1 VSESPNPPAENNL
14 PTWVWT
20 VLGLIAVPAFLLG
33 LTVPFIG
40 PDEPR
45 YAEVGREMWQTGDWI
60 TPTLGGFHWFEKP
73 PLLYWL
79 EACFYSIF
87 GVNEFA
93 ARLGPALCG
102 LGIVVCLWLVVR
114 MTSGREERGLAN
126 WIAVIAASTL
136 GLITFSHAATTDVVV
151 TLPLTIAMSA
161 FFVYDRRSTTGDVGA
176 KIYTPLA
183 TMYIAAGLAVL
194 AKGLIG
200 LVFPP
205 AIILVYHAFSR
216 RWPSRTLILSA
227 LWGLP
232 VTLAVAAIWY
242 VPMYLRYGDEFITEF
257 IIRQHFERF
266 TTNVFQ
272 HPQPFYFYL
281 WVLPLMTMPWLPF
294 FVAGLW
300 KAVRQIAEPKDSS
313 SASCPLLLFSFAWL
327 LVPLLF
333 FSASGSKLPGYVLP
347 SLPAAIIMTGIAVN
361 SLGRSTRV
369 WTRISAV
376 LAGVTLVAVS
386 VVLVVVLPG
395 QASQES
401 VKPLLDAAA
410 ARGFASSKIVLMHA
424 DSFSSEFYA
433 GNRLPRTADGKQ
445 FKLYGASELEQN
457 LREGDGSSTLVLIP
471 KEYSREISDD
481 PRVTSE
487 VLAENRDSLIA
498 IVTLKN

>member
-14 PTWVWT
+14 PTWAWT
-20 VLGLIAVPAFLLG
+20 VLALLTFPAFLLG

-45 YAEVGREMWQTGDWI
+45 YAEVGREMWQSGDWI
-60 TPTLGGFHWFEKP
+60 TPTLGGYHWFEKP
-73 PLLYWL
+73 PLLYWF

-93 ARLGPALCG
+93 ARLGPALSG
-102 LGIVVCLWLVVR
+102 LGIVVCLWLVARTTV
-114 MTSGREERGLAN
+114 GRCAPRLAN

-161 FFVYDRRSTTGDVGA
+161 FFVYDRRSASGKVGA
-176 KIYTPLA
+176 KLYTPLA
-183 TMYIAAGLAVL
+183 TIYIAAGVALL

-200 LVFPP
+200 LIFPP
-205 AIILVYHAFSR
+205 AIIIVYYALSR
-216 RWPSRTLILSA
+216 RWPTRTLIFSA
-227 LWGLP
+227 MWGLP
-232 VTLAVAAIWY
+232 LTLAVAAIWY
-242 VPMYLRYGDEFITEF
+242 VPMYLRYGSEFINEF

-300 KAVRQIAEPKDSS
+300 KAVRQVAKRDDSS
-313 SASCPLLLFSFAWL
+313 QASPLLLFSLAWL
-327 LVPLLF
+327 LVPLVF

-347 SLPAAIIMTGIAVN
+347 SLPAAIILTGIVVN
-361 SLGRSTRV
+361 SLGRSSRS
-369 WTRISAV
+369 WTRIFAV

-386 VVLVVVLPG
+386 VVLLVVLPG

-410 ARGFASSKIVLMHA
+410 DRGFESSSVVLMYA
-424 DSFSSEFYA
+424 DSFGSEFYA
-433 GNRLPRTADGKQ
+433 GDRLPRPADGKQ
-445 FKLYGASELEQN
+445 LKLYGASELEQT
-457 LREGDGSSTLVLIP
+457 LRDGDGSPTLVLIP
-471 KEYSREISDD
+471 KEYSREILDD
-481 PRVTSE
+481 PRLRSE
-487 VLAENRDSLIA
+487 VLAENHDSLIA